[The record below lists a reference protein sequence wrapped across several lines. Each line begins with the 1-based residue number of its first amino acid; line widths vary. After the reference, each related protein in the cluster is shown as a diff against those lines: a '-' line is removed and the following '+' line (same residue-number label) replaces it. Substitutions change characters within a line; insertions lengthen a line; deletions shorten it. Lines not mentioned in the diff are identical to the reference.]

1 MKKVIK
7 RLTIFNYIEI
17 LLIIITILLFVMPI
31 KNDKTI
37 NIYNGSTPFGYFEEK
52 TVIEAPFISTIDDLD
67 KIGIPFSTFSANNN
81 YGKIKIEIMDDN
93 DKLIH
98 SQILNVEDIK
108 DNSTVILN
116 FDMQKNVKG
125 KIFKTIIS
133 TYTYDERMALTVWLN
148 EATDENL
155 YIKKEQN
162 VVYKSLSVDM
172 GGEVK
177 NKFYAWYPLLL
188 LFVIFTLENTDMK
201 RGKK

>member
-7 RLTIFNYIEI
+7 KLNMFNYIEI
-17 LLIIITILLFVMPI
+17 LLVIITIILFVIPI
-31 KNDKTI
+31 KDEKSI
-37 NIYNGSTPFGYFEEK
+37 NIYTGGSPLGYFEEK
-52 TVIEAPFISTIDDLD
+52 TIIEAPFISTVDNLD

-81 YGKIKIEIMDDN
+81 YGKIKIEMIDN
-93 DKLIH
+93 NGKLIH
-98 SQILNVEDIK
+98 SKILNVEDIK
-108 DNSTVILN
+108 DNNTIILN

-125 KIFKTIIS
+125 RIFKTIIS
-133 TYTYDERMALTVWLN
+133 TYSYDERMALTVWIN
-148 EATDENL
+148 ETINEDL
-155 YIKKEQN
+155 YIKKDQN
-162 VVYKSLSVDM
+162 TIYKSLSVDM